1 MEEIKKAY
9 EILGLSEDATLD
21 DVEKQYSIWVR
32 REKNRNRLGEKVG
45 EAESIDFAAINAAY
59 RLIRQKLDEQSNSEA
74 LTATNKRPRWVEKT
88 EHFWEYYKLHTIG
101 AIILIVIIGSIVQG
115 VIQNQR
121 EKAIEA
127 SLPPIDVTI
136 TLFGE
141 FRMFAQDPDLSPM
154 EQQIYSLMPEW
165 QRVKLDYVY
174 APLEARDQF
183 DIAMQ
188 QRSMIVLATER
199 PDIYVV
205 DDRNFARLAR
215 QGAFLPLTSLAE
227 EWKNLVGEEKLY
239 YASVEGV
246 SQSALLGLDITSSPI
261 VQALQITDEPKIMVI
276 RADAQNHLKAMELM
290 RQLVA
295 EMAEKSQ

>member
-9 EILGLSEDATLD
+9 QILGLSEAATLD
-21 DVEKQYSIWVR
+21 ELEKQYSIWVR
-32 REKNRNRLGEKVG
+32 REKNRNRLGEKGG
-45 EAESIDFAAINAAY
+45 EAETIDFAAINAAY

-74 LTATNKRPRWVEKT
+74 STATHKRPRWIEKMD
-88 EHFWEYYKLHTIG
+88 HFWEYYKLHTIG
-101 AIILIVIIGSIVQG
+101 SIILIVIIGSIIQG

-127 SLPPIDVTI
+127 SLPPIDSTI

-141 FRMFAQDPDLSPM
+141 FRMFAQEPDLSPM
-154 EQQIYSLMPEW
+154 EQQILTLMPEW
-165 QRVKLDYVY
+165 QRVKIDYVY

-183 DIAMQ
+183 DIGMQ

-199 PDIYVV
+199 PDIYIV

-215 QGAFLPLTSLAE
+215 QGAFLPLTSMSE
-227 EWKNLVGEEKLY
+227 GWKSQLGEDKLI
-239 YASVEGV
+239 YATVEGET
-246 SQSALLGLDITSSPI
+246 QIALLGLDITSSRI
-261 VQALQITDEPKIMVI
+261 FEGLQITDGPKIMVI
-276 RADAQNHLKAMELM
+276 RGDSQNQEKAVNLM

-295 EMAEKSQ
+295 EMEKN